1 MKDKV
6 INYDDTV
13 IDELNSLLLDFTF
26 NSSTYNDE
34 LYTTNYAS
42 KIIQELK
49 NNHECYLEI
58 INQAKSYF
66 QKLGEAENVHQPE
79 FIKTAITSA
88 SLSAANGVVKNYTK
102 SSSGTGKKNITL
114 NGKVKGSA
122 GIYNDKINVY
132 KTADSK
138 IDAISEIENN
148 TDVTIIGIEND
159 MYKIKLTDGKIGY
172 ISKNDIEVSNII
184 GIGNIFTNDSSVNI
198 YLDSSLSNVVTKANN
213 GSSIRIMG
221 EENSMFKVLIN
232 DKIGYVKKS
241 EVIIKSI
248 GDSNGI

>member
-13 IDELNSLLLDFTF
+13 IDELNSLLVDFTF
-26 NSSTYNDE
+26 NSSAYNDE

-102 SSSGTGKKNITL
+102 SSSTGTKNITL
-114 NGKVKGSA
+114 NGKVRSAA

-221 EENSMFKVLIN
+221 EENSMFKVIIN
-232 DKIGYVKKS
+232 DTIGYVKKVD
-241 EVIIKSI
+241 VIVKSI

>member
-88 SLSAANGVVKNYTK
+88 SLSAANRVVKNYTK
-102 SSSGTGKKNITL
+102 SSSTGTKNITL
-114 NGKVKGSA
+114 NGKVRSVA
-122 GIYNDKINVY
+122 GIYNDKISVY

-138 IDAISEIENN
+138 MDAISEIENN

-184 GIGNIFTNDSSVNI
+184 GIGNIFTNDNSVNI
-198 YLDSSLSNVVTKANN
+198 YLDSSLSNVVTKASN

-232 DKIGYVKKS
+232 DTIGYVKKVD
-241 EVIIKSI
+241 VIVKSI